1 MPKPVTNS
9 GKRHLHIQ
17 TQETNA
23 LLRQEK
29 VLKQR
34 IRALEENLSLQKDM
48 KIDEKFRILAQT
60 SPTAILMYQDNKYIY
75 ANPAAE
81 VITGYSQKELLSM
94 NFWDIVHPEFL
105 KLAKKRGK
113 ARQKGINVIQR
124 YELKIVTKKREERW
138 ADLSGN
144 IVEVNDRPAGI
155 VNIVDITD
163 HKNILNR
170 LEYLSE
176 YSVNMLARS
185 AEIFDADTGNHT
197 IRIGDYSEMLA
208 MKLGAP
214 SDFRKNIQLQAQ
226 LHDVGKIYVHHE
238 LLNKPGDLTCDEF
251 DIIKR
256 HTISGGRIIGRNSSF
271 ALAYQIA
278 LYHHE
283 RWDGSGY
290 PYGLKYEEIPFAA
303 RIVSIVD
310 VFDALVTE
318 RSYKEPFNFDKTY
331 EIMSRGDK
339 RKGFRPERFFDPTML
354 KVFLANYDKFIR
366 TYKESITNKEEK
378 LHHEMDVLVLDDDR
392 ETRNLL
398 INYYQNDDRINV
410 HAFGSIQ
417 DMRKKLYSSS
427 TNLYL
432 CFVNPTL
439 LDGAGHNAAMELKSR
454 YPYAHLVC
462 IPTTSE
468 NVNREKLYLYD
479 RIFHKPVDLNHIQEI
494 TETVRKYYLKPI
506 I

>member
-9 GKRHLHIQ
+9 EKRHLHIQ
-17 TQETNA
+17 RQETST

-29 VLKQR
+29 ALKRR
-34 IRALEENLSLQKDM
+34 IRELEENLFLQRDM

-60 SPTAILMYQDNKYIY
+60 SPTAIMMYQDNKYIY

-105 KLAKKRGK
+105 EVAKKRGK

-124 YELKIVTKKREERW
+124 YELKILTKKREERW

-144 IVEVNDRPAGI
+144 IVKVNDRPAGI

-163 HKNILNR
+163 HKNVLNR

-185 AEIFDADTGNHT
+185 AEIFDSDTGNHT
-197 IRIGDYSEMLA
+197 SRIGNYSEMLA
-208 MKLGAP
+208 MELGAP
-214 SDFRKNIQLQAQ
+214 SDFKKSIQLQAQ

-256 HTISGGRIIGRNSSF
+256 HTINGGRIIGRNPSF

-310 VFDALVTE
+310 VFDALITE

-331 EIMSRGDK
+331 EIMSKGDK
-339 RKGFRPERFFDPTML
+339 RKGFRPKRCFDPTML

-366 TYKESITNKEEK
+366 IYEESIINKEEK
-378 LHHEMDVLVLDDDR
+378 LYHEMDVIVLDDDL
-392 ETRNLL
+392 ETRSLFTK
-398 INYYQNDDRINV
+398 YYQNIERINL
-410 HAFGSIQ
+410 HAFGSIKN
-417 DMRKKLYSSS
+417 MRE
-427 TNLYL
+427 NLYPDKVHLHL

-439 LDGAGHNAAMELKSR
+439 PDGTGHNAAMELKRR

-462 IPTTSE
+462 IPAANE
-468 NVNREKLYLYD
+468 NINKEKLYLYD
-479 RIFHKPVDLNHIQEI
+479 RIFHKPVNLSNILEI
-494 TETVRKYYLKPI
+494 TETVRKYYFKPI
-506 I
+506 V